1 MIEFLVGRNRL
12 LYSQLGHVGLHWLSG
27 PGSRIEVIR
36 PARCRTWACTGSV
49 DQATAVVRRP
59 ARCRTWACTGS
70 VDQATAVV
78 RRPARCRTWA
88 CTRPPQGSG
97 GPRGAARGPAPARWT
112 RPPQWSGG
120 PRGAARGPA
129 PGHRKGQAARAVP
142 HVGLHQATAR
152 VRRSARCRT
161 WACTRPPQGS
171 GGPRGAARGPAPGHR
186 SGQAARAVPHVGLH
200 QATAVVR
207 RPARC
212 RTWACTRPPQGSGG
226 PRGAAS
232 LYAALLR
239 YIQKLLNCGAAR
251 RRLGLIKVVGGSL
264 VI

>member
-1 MIEFLVGRNRL
+1 MP
-12 LYSQLGHVGLHWLSG
+12 HVGLHQTTAVV
-27 PGSRIEVIR
+27 RR

-88 CTRPPQGSG
+88 CTRPPQ
-97 GPRGAARGPAPARWT
+97 
-112 RPPQWSGG
+112 WSGG

-129 PGHRKGQAARAVP
+129 PD
-142 HVGLHQATAR
+142 
-152 VRRSARCRT
+152 
-161 WACTRPPQGS
+161 
-171 GGPRGAARGPAPGHR
+171 HR

-251 RRLGLIKVVGGSL
+251 RLGLIKVVGGSL